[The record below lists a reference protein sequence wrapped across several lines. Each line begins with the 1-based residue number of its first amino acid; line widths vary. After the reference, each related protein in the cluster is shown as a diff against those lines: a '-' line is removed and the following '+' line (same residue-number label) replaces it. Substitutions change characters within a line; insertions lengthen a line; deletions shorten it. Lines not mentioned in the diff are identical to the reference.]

1 MQPSYDADD
10 FMRRGFFGSF
20 IGFRKRSS
28 SKPEP
33 PLPPKFTAPP
43 PPPQPARSTHFQS
56 SSSAV
61 PAPVQHHLTV
71 PQNRTE
77 YDIYREIVSEA
88 EYIERSSPTT
98 PDFSCPTTPQP
109 PNYYSPLPL
118 PQRFTQ
124 QYDPNLLHPQVPLPP
139 PPQPEMMH
147 HPSQYHMVM
156 SPIAP
161 HPIPVDTNGIPLG
174 TQCPMAPPPYSSF
187 APQSSSGM
195 SLQPQQHQLLQQ
207 MPNIPFD
214 VKREIQDHLV
224 LNNAKQPMS
233 IEDIVKLVVVAL
245 KDSQIEEQREEEESP
260 EAILQRK
267 RIQNNLAAARYR
279 KRQREARESAE
290 AELGDLT
297 KRNDELREQVSRM
310 EREISQLKQAV
321 LGRPN

>member
-10 FMRRGFFGSF
+10 FMRRGFFGSL

-28 SKPEP
+28 KP
-33 PLPPKFTAPP
+33 PLPPKFSATV
-43 PPPQPARSTHFQS
+43 PPQPTPSSTHFQS
-56 SSSAV
+56 SSST
-61 PAPVQHHLTV
+61 APPPVHHLTV

-77 YDIYREIVSEA
+77 YDIYQEIVSEA

-109 PNYYSPLPL
+109 PNYYTPLPL
-118 PQRFTQ
+118 PQYHQ
-124 QYDPNLLHPQVPLPP
+124 QFDHRSLLMPQP

-187 APQSSSGM
+187 APQSSSGIQ
-195 SLQPQQHQLLQQ
+195 LQQPQIIPQIQ
-207 MPNIPFD
+207 NIPFD
-214 VKREIQDHLV
+214 VKREIQEHLV
-224 LNNAKQPMS
+224 LQNGKQQMS

-245 KDSQIEEQREEEESP
+245 KDSQIEETREEEETP
-260 EAILQRK
+260 EEILRRK

-290 AELGDLT
+290 QELGDLT

-310 EREISQLKQAV
+310 EREISQLKEAV
-321 LGRPN
+321 LGRQ

>member
-10 FMRRGFFGSF
+10 FMRRGFFGSI

-33 PLPPKFTAPP
+33 PLPPKFVAAP
-43 PPPQPARSTHFQS
+43 PPPQPPVHSTNFQS
-56 SSSAV
+56 SSSSVLLPV
-61 PAPVQHHLTV
+61 PVPDQQHFGV

-109 PNYYSPLPL
+109 SNYYTPLPL
-118 PQRFTQ
+118 PPQHPLV
-124 QYDPNLLHPQVPLPP
+124 DPNLLMPT
-139 PPQPEMMH
+139 PPQSEMMH

-156 SPIAP
+156 SPLAP
-161 HPIPVDTNGIPLG
+161 HPIPVDPNGIPLG

-195 SLQPQQHQLLQQ
+195 QQPPSIPQ
-207 MPNIPFD
+207 MANIPFD
-214 VKREIQDHLV
+214 VKKEIHEHLV
-224 LNNAKQPMS
+224 LNNGKQQMS

-245 KDSQIEEQREEEESP
+245 KDSQIEEGKEEEETP
-260 EAILQRK
+260 EEILRRK

-290 AELGDLT
+290 QELGDLT
-297 KRNDELREQVSRM
+297 KRNDELREQVYRM

-321 LGRPN
+321 LGRQ

>member
-10 FMRRGFFGSF
+10 FMRRGFFGSL

-28 SKPEP
+28 SKSEP
-33 PLPPKFTAPP
+33 PLPPKFIPAPP
-43 PPPQPARSTHFQS
+43 QQPASSTHFQS
-56 SSSAV
+56 SSTSI
-61 PAPVQHHLTV
+61 PAPVHHLSV

-88 EYIERSSPTT
+88 EYIERSSPAT

-109 PNYYSPLPL
+109 SNYYTPLPL
-118 PQRFTQ
+118 PQPHPLF
-124 QYDPNLLHPQVPLPP
+124 DHSLLMPQ

-161 HPIPVDTNGIPLG
+161 HPIPVDTNGVPLG

-187 APQSSSGM
+187 ATQSSSGM
-195 SLQPQQHQLLQQ
+195 QQIPPLSQ
-207 MPNIPFD
+207 MQSIPFD
-214 VKREIQDHLV
+214 VKREIQEHLV
-224 LNNAKQPMS
+224 LQNGKQQMS

-245 KDSQIEEQREEEESP
+245 KDSQIEEGKEEDESP
-260 EAILQRK
+260 EEILRRK

-290 AELGDLT
+290 QELGDLT

-310 EREISQLKQAV
+310 EREINQLKQAV
-321 LGRPN
+321 LGRQ

>member
-10 FMRRGFFGSF
+10 FMRRGFFGSL
-20 IGFRKRSS
+20 IGFRKRSA

-33 PLPPKFTAPP
+33 PVPPKFTPAPP
-43 PPPQPARSTHFQS
+43 QQSAPSTQFQS
-56 SSSAV
+56 SSSSV
-61 PAPVQHHLTV
+61 PTTVHHLTV

-77 YDIYREIVSEA
+77 YDIYQEIVSEA

-98 PDFSCPTTPQP
+98 PDFSCPPTPQP
-109 PNYYSPLPL
+109 SNYYTPLPL
-118 PQRFTQ
+118 PQQHQHF
-124 QYDPNLLHPQVPLPP
+124 DPSLLIPQP
-139 PPQPEMMH
+139 PEMMH

-195 SLQPQQHQLLQQ
+195 QQTLQQ
-207 MPNIPFD
+207 MPHIPFD
-214 VKREIQDHLV
+214 VKREIQEHLV
-224 LNNAKQPMS
+224 LQNGKQQMS

-245 KDSQIEEQREEEESP
+245 KDSQIEEGKEEEESP
-260 EAILQRK
+260 EEILRRK

-290 AELGDLT
+290 QELGDLT
-297 KRNDELREQVSRM
+297 KRNDELRDQVSRM
-310 EREISQLKQAV
+310 EKEIDQLKQAV
-321 LGRPN
+321 LARQ

>member
-10 FMRRGFFGSF
+10 FMRRGFFGSL
-20 IGFRKRSS
+20 IGFTRKRSS

-33 PLPPKFTAPP
+33 PPLPPKFSSAAPQ
-43 PPPQPARSTHFQS
+43 QPTSSSSSSHFQS
-56 SSSAV
+56 SSSSSV
-61 PAPVQHHLTV
+61 PAPVHHLTV

-118 PQRFTQ
+118 PPQHPLFDQ
-124 QYDPNLLHPQVPLPP
+124 NLLMPQV
-139 PPQPEMMH
+139 PPQPEIMDY
-147 HPSQYHMVM
+147 PSQYHMVM

-161 HPIPVDTNGIPLG
+161 HPIPVDTNGVPLG

-187 APQSSSGM
+187 APQSSSGI
-195 SLQPQQHQLLQQ
+195 PQQQILPQ
-207 MPNIPFD
+207 MANIPFD
-214 VKREIQDHLV
+214 VKREIQEHLV
-224 LNNAKQPMS
+224 LQNGKQQMS

-245 KDSQIEEQREEEESP
+245 KDSQIEEGREEEETP
-260 EAILQRK
+260 EEILRRK

-279 KRQREARESAE
+279 KRQREIRESAE
-290 AELGDLT
+290 QELGDLT

-321 LGRPN
+321 LGRQS

>member
-33 PLPPKFTAPP
+33 PPLPPKFTAPP
-43 PPPQPARSTHFQS
+43 PPPHSTHFQS
-56 SSSAV
+56 SSSTV
-61 PAPVQHHLTV
+61 VVAPEQQHHHLSV
-71 PQNRTE
+71 PPHQHNQTE

-88 EYIERSSPTT
+88 EFIERSSPTT
-98 PDFSCPTTPQP
+98 PDFSSPTTPQP

-118 PQRFTQ
+118 PERFQ
-124 QYDPNLLHPQVPLPP
+124 QYDPSFLPQVP
-139 PPQPEMMH
+139 PEMMH

-161 HPIPVDTNGIPLG
+161 HPIPVDTNGVPLG

-187 APQSSSGM
+187 AAQTSSGI
-195 SLQPQQHQLLQQ
+195 PQQQQ
-207 MPNIPFD
+207 QQILPQMQNIPFD

-224 LNNAKQPMS
+224 LNNGKQPMS

-260 EAILQRK
+260 EEILRRK

-290 AELGDLT
+290 QELGDLT
-297 KRNDELREQVSRM
+297 KRNDELREQVSNM
-310 EREISQLKQAV
+310 EREISMLKQAV
-321 LGRPN
+321 LGRQN